1 MDDDEFEWHEPKR
14 TINLEKHGID
24 FDDAISIWAG
34 PVATR
39 LAPHKSEERFVSV
52 GVAEER
58 IIAVVWTLRGQR
70 RRLISARRAR
80 DHERACYTAFLER
93 GGQRPH

>member
-1 MDDDEFEWHEPKR
+1 MDDDDFEWHAPKR
-14 TINLEKHGID
+14 AINLEKHGID
-24 FDDAISIWAG
+24 FEDAIAIWAG

-39 LAPHKSEERFVSV
+39 RAVHKPEERFVSV
-52 GVAEER
+52 GVMDGR
-58 IIAVVWTLRGQR
+58 MIAVVWTRRGDR

-80 DHERACYTAFLER
+80 DNERLCYAAFLER

>member
-1 MDDDEFEWHEPKR
+1 MDDDFEWHERKR
-14 TINLEKHGID
+14 AINLEKHGID
-24 FDDAISIWAG
+24 FEDALTIWSG

-39 LAPHKSEERFVSV
+39 RSMHGLETRFISI
-52 GVAEER
+52 GSMDGR
-58 IIAVVWTLRGQR
+58 IVAVVWTVRGQR

-80 DHERACYTAFLER
+80 THEGACYTAFLER

>member
-1 MDDDEFEWHEPKR
+1 MDDEFEWHEPKR
-14 TINLEKHGID
+14 AINLEKHGID
-24 FDDAISIWAG
+24 FDDAMMIWAG

-39 LAPHKSEERFVSV
+39 RSGHDAEERFISV
-52 GVAEER
+52 GDVDGR
-58 IIAVVWTLRGQR
+58 IIAVVWTLRGSR

-80 DHERACYTAFLER
+80 NHERNCYAAFVER

>member
-1 MDDDEFEWHEPKR
+1 MDDDFEWHEPKR
-14 TINLEKHGID
+14 LINLEKHGID
-24 FDDAISIWAG
+24 FNDAITIWAG

-39 LAPHKSEERFVSV
+39 HSSHASEDRFISV
-52 GVAEER
+52 GVMNGR
-58 IIAVVWTLRGQR
+58 IVAVVWTKRDQR

-80 DHERACYTAFLER
+80 DHEQHCYAAFIER